1 MCEAV
6 DEEAP
11 DDELDAEGMG
21 ELLTQMAEAAHERKR
36 QAAEAKRRAEEAARL
51 AAEEAEA
58 ARRVADEAERERVAE
73 VEKAAPQYAGFSWGS
88 SFDDPR
94 LVAGIE
100 DAPDAP
106 RIVEL
111 DDD

>member
-1 MCEAV
+1 MA
-6 DEEAP
+6 D
-11 DDELDAEGMG
+11 
-21 ELLTQMAEAAHERKR
+21 LLQEMADAAHERAR
-36 QAAEAKRRAEEAARL
+36 LAAEAKRKAEDDARK

-58 ARRVADEAERERVAE
+58 ARRESEALEKERVEAI
-73 VEKAAPQYAGFSWGS
+73 EKARPQYAGFSWGS
-88 SFDDPR
+88 SFNDPTSSID
-94 LVAGIE
+94 VE